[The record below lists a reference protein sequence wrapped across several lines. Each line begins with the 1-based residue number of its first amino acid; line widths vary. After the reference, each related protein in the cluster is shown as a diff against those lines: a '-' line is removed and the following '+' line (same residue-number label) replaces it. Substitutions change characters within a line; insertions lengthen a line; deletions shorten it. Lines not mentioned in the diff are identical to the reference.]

1 MPKVPV
7 EAFAGRLK
15 QLRTAAGLTQ
25 KEAAKALGMP
35 EAMWQ
40 KYESGERVP
49 TLGKTAMIADL
60 FNVSL
65 DYLAGRTNDPKRK

>member
-35 EAMWQ
+35 EQMWQ
-40 KYESGERVP
+40 KYEYGTREPS
-49 TLGKTAMIADL
+49 LGKAVILADF
-60 FNVSL
+60 FNTTV

>member
-1 MPKVPV
+1 MPKVQV
-7 EAFAGRLK
+7 DDFAGRLK
-15 QLRTAAGLTQ
+15 QLRLAAGLTQ
-25 KEAAKALGMP
+25 KAAAEALKMP

-49 TLGKTAMIADL
+49 SLGKAMVLADL

-65 DYLAGRTNDPKRK
+65 DYLAGRSENPDKP